1 MKRGPG
7 RGILVVADDLSGAA
21 ETAAVFG
28 IPSRVHLVSDGYVPQ
43 VGPPDDV
50 VAAFDLDTRY
60 SRSSVAEEAFRAV
73 LSAHDATRAFV
84 KVDSLLRGNV
94 AAVTRAALDV
104 GRGVVFSPA
113 LPSTGRTVVNGVP
126 LVASVPLSATPLW
139 QSEDHAPP
147 VSVSA
152 LLGELP
158 VRLVSL
164 VELRS
169 GALPAILGRARRE
182 GVVVAADAETASDLA
197 IVAGAA
203 WSGDE
208 PAVLVGS
215 RGLAEAATMTLG
227 MGAASAPRERS
238 ARILVVVGSAD
249 AAAHRQFERLS
260 ADLEPAAVHQSPA
273 SLLDGSAGGFRV
285 EGSLTAVRISPDER
299 IAPNASHELADRF
312 AAGVAD
318 ALEGVDL
325 SELTIVLIGGETAR
339 LLLDRLGVR
348 HVDVQGTDGG
358 GIVFGVAA
366 TEDGRRIR
374 IVTRPGSFGDDDQLS
389 ALVRSIAPIPTPS
402 SPAREGESA

>member
-1 MKRGPG
+1 MKRG
-7 RGILVVADDLSGAA
+7 RGIVAVADDLSGAA

-28 IPSRVHLVSDGYVPQ
+28 IPSRVHLVSDAQVPHAA
-43 VGPPDDV
+43 PEDDV
-50 VAAFDLDTRY
+50 VRVFDLDTRY
-60 SRSSVAEEAFRAV
+60 SVPAVAEAAFRAI
-73 LSAHDATRAFV
+73 LHGHDASRTFI

-94 AAVTRAALDV
+94 AAATGAAVQV

-113 LPSTGRTVVNGVP
+113 LPSAGRTVVNGVP
-126 LVASVPLSATPLW
+126 LVGSMPLAATRLW

-147 VSVSA
+147 AGVSS
-152 LLGELP
+152 LLSELP

-169 GALPAILGRARRE
+169 GALSAILEEARRE
-182 GVVVAADAETASDLA
+182 SVVAAADAESAADLA
-197 IVAGAA
+197 IIAEAA
-203 WSGDE
+203 WCGDE

-215 RGLAEAATMTLG
+215 RGLAEAAGAALG
-227 MGAASAPRERS
+227 MAAASPPRERS

-260 ADLEPAAVHQSPA
+260 SDLAPTTVHHSPG
-273 SLLDGSAGGFRV
+273 SLLDGSAGRFRV

-312 AAGVAD
+312 AASVAD
-318 ALEGVDL
+318 ALDEVDL

-374 IVTRPGSFGDDDQLS
+374 VVTRPGSFGDDDQLS